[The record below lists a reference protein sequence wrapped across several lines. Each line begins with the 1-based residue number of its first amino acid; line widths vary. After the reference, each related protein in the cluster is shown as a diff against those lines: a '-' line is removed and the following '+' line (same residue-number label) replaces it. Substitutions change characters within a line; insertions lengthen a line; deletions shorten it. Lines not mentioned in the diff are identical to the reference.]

1 MFDSAVAEPCP
12 GSGDRL
18 PTDDLV
24 GLDGLD
30 REPWWLLDEPEDPHG
45 WVPDALDELMAALP
59 LPDWPVDEP
68 VVAYGSCEPS
78 GWLALDL
85 DTATTD
91 PRRLDDATLVEAIIG
106 FDRLTSW
113 AQARQA
119 RLLDELAARRP
130 TDTAPYTARWASVAS
145 EYAPDEVGV
154 ALHLSRGAA
163 CARIGLAR
171 RLLATLPD
179 THRLWES
186 GRIDTFKARAID
198 DATVVLPD
206 ELARAVQARVLPNA
220 PQQTL
225 AELKAALAKAV
236 ITVDPDGAEARH
248 HTARRDRRV
257 VLTPEA
263 DGMASLWAMLTATQ
277 AVGAFTWLTRLAR
290 GLGTDDPRSMDT
302 RRADILAALLSGHLV
317 VNPDTNPAGTAGT
330 DPADDRGPTNHDAD
344 DTATDTATD
353 ATATRGPA
361 SGTTPATTS
370 AGRPIQ
376 PATPGKP
383 LIHVVIAHSTLTGAD
398 DQPADLAGYG
408 PIPASLARDTAADG
422 VWRRLVTDPLSATLL
437 DHGRTTYHP
446 PAGLADHVR
455 ARDLH
460 CRFPGCRKQAADAEL
475 DHVIAWSDGGTTS
488 KDNLA
493 GYCTHH
499 HLLKT
504 HAPGWKVRAHPDG
517 TLTWTTPTGHR
528 HTTRPHDYGPEPP
541 GPPPPPEPAPPA
553 APYDPAHD
561 PPPF

>member
-1 MFDSAVAEPCP
+1 MFDSAVAEPCT

-85 DTATTD
+85 DTATSD

-236 ITVDPDGAEARH
+236 IAVDPDGAEARH

-317 VNPDTNPAGTAGT
+317 VNPDTTGSDQQTTSNEPSTDEPSTDDTPAERTAGT
-330 DPADDRGPTNHDAD
+330 DRA
-344 DTATDTATD
+344 DTA
-353 ATATRGPA
+353 P
-361 SGTTPATTS
+361 SP
-370 AGRPIQ
+370 GRPIQ

-504 HAPGWKVRAHPDG
+504 HAPGWKVDAEYIHSFVPRGNSHASG
-517 TLTWTTPTGHR
+517 FEASMWV
-528 HTTRPHDYGPEPP
+528 P
-541 GPPPPPEPAPPA
+541 GGR
-553 APYDPAHD
+553 
-561 PPPF
+561 